1 MSIEMNRILLEA
13 DEFVT
18 KYDLDD
24 SRNIIRRGVL
34 LFYHPDDYA
43 RIEEEEVIYLRD
55 SEDTHVELPQTMRTA
70 ICYAAGFLSLTVS
83 EPLPEWGWVSA
94 LPTPVGIACPLH
106 RYTMGRTRMDMVS

>member
-1 MSIEMNRILLEA
+1 MSIDMNRSLLEA

-55 SEDTHVELPQTMRTA
+55 SDDTHVESPHILRTA

-83 EPLPEWGWVSA
+83 EPLPEWTWISA
-94 LPTPVGIACPLH
+94 LPTPVGIARPLH
-106 RYTMGRTRMDMVS
+106 RYTMGQTRMNILS